1 MHFKDLT
8 YVGVRT
14 EKPPTDFSQ
23 FQRVMSKHLLDKT
36 NRAARNPA
44 IVFKTLKVCTFA
56 HSMYCIDP
64 LLKYDD
70 LTHKDKKLSLN
81 SLFLGFFL
89 FDQWFIK
96 LFEQS

>member
-44 IVFKTLKVCTFA
+44 IVFKTLKVCTFV

-64 LLKYDD
+64 LLKYAD
-70 LTHKDKKLSLN
+70 LTHKDKKLS
-81 SLFLGFFL
+81 SLFLFFFYL
-89 FDQWFIK
+89 INGLLK
-96 LFEQS
+96 HLNRAR